1 MLYRLLCRDGR
12 PPGKPTITTR
22 ENAGIHEPISYT
34 IIADTILKGLLNA
47 PDAIGITNFNT
58 INMKPVL
65 RALPVLMLSMLCRTM
80 ICYCQDIS
88 SPAGSLLKMPDKM
101 INAINHKTAG
111 ISDGIT
117 RKTDK
122 YLRKMIMQEKR
133 MQKKLTAKD
142 TLAAGKIFG
151 DVEKRYDQLKSN
163 IQNVPGIEQEVRH
176 TYVPHLDSLHTAL
189 NFLTNAKGM
198 VNTPGSAG
206 DFVKAIRNVNRLQDK
221 FDQAEHI
228 KDYLKQRRSI
238 LEEQLQHYGLAKE
251 VRRLKKQVYYYQAQ
265 VEAYKTLIEDPSQA
279 EAKALALLQKSS
291 LFRDFFNKHS
301 QLAGLFALPA
311 NTSGNSMINTAGLQ
325 TREGVQQLLEQRFG
339 AGTDIRQVMQQQVQ
353 GAQSQL
359 SRLKE
364 KVNAVSTLAG
374 GGQEREMPDFKP
386 NHQKTKRF
394 RDRLE
399 LGTSLQTIKSNRF
412 FPSTSDIGLS
422 LGYKLNDKSI
432 VGIGSAYKMGWGKD
446 IRHLSITHQGMGIRS
461 FVDYKIKGNFWLSGG
476 AEMNYRSSFRN
487 FEILNDYSS
496 WQKSALLGLSK
507 KYQVN
512 NKLKGNVQV
521 MYDFLWRAQVVRTQ
535 AVVFRVGYSL
545 R

>member
-1 MLYRLLCRDGR
+1 
-12 PPGKPTITTR
+12 
-22 ENAGIHEPISYT
+22 
-34 IIADTILKGLLNA
+34 
-47 PDAIGITNFNT
+47 
-58 INMKPVL
+58 MKPVL

-88 SPAGSLLKMPDKM
+88 SPAGSLLKMPDKV

-163 IQNVPGIEQEVRH
+163 IHNVPGIEQEVRH

-221 FDQAEHI
+221 FDKAEHI
-228 KDYLKQRRSI
+228 KNYLKQRRSI

-301 QLAGLFALPA
+301 QLAGLFALPE
-311 NTSGNSMINTAGLQ
+311 NISGNSMINAAGLQ
-325 TREGVQQLLEQRFG
+325 TREGVQQLLLQRFG
-339 AGTDIRQVMQQQVQ
+339 AGTDLRQVMQQQVQ
-353 GAQSQL
+353 GAQLQL
-359 SRLKE
+359 NRLKE
-364 KVNAVSTLAG
+364 KVNTLG
-374 GGQEREMPDFKP
+374 GNHSDLEMPDFKP
-386 NHQKTKRF
+386 NQQKTKRF
-394 RDRLE
+394 KDRLE
-399 LGTSLQTIKSNRF
+399 LGTNLQTVKHNRY

-432 VGIGSAYKMGWGKD
+432 VGIGSAYKMGWSRD
-446 IRHLSITHQGMGIRS
+446 IRHLSITHQGMGLRS

-476 AEMNYRSSFRN
+476 AEMNYHSRFRN
-487 FEILNDYSS
+487 FEILNDYRA
-496 WQKSALLGLSK
+496 WQRSALLGLSK

-512 NKLKGNVQV
+512 HKLKCNVQL

-535 AVVFRVGYSL
+535 PLVFRIGYSL